1 MSAPLPDLPYRLT
14 ETRAPQVG
22 LIILQSDESI
32 ERDFRRMLPHGLE
45 LMISRVASGL
55 EVRPDTL
62 EAMAGHL

>member
-32 ERDFRRMLPHGLE
+32 ERDFRRMLP
-45 LMISRVASGL
+45 RSGTDDL
-55 EVRPDTL
+55 ARCLGP
-62 EAMAGHL
+62 